1 MIRQAVVLAS
11 SQAEST
17 KSGGQE
23 IPGPLQMVAGLSL
36 VKRAI
41 LTLHQGG
48 IERVWVVVD
57 SGDSE
62 IRTAIE
68 GDPGYARAGVAVEV
82 VDNPDTDKGDG
93 VALLAAAERLNE
105 SFVLCT
111 ADRVFDGDFAK
122 LLVEIDLDGAD
133 LALCVDR
140 HGTDVPGNEAAA
152 AVKSKEGLVVAI
164 GEGHAD
170 CDTAFIGVLAAS
182 PAFLTGLANLRAE
195 QGDCTLLEGA
205 QHLAASRRVRAVDV
219 GTSVWAAADTA
230 AARAWAE
237 KRLLR
242 SLRKPVDGPVS
253 RNLNRYI
260 SLAITRRL
268 LPTRI
273 TPNQMTVFSGLLGYA
288 GIVFVFQSTWLS
300 LAIGGLLLQTQSILD
315 GCDGETARLK
325 FQCSALGQWLDH
337 MIDESLTIGYG
348 LAAGWAT
355 MHMFGTSVYWH
366 LALGGTAALLF
377 YNAVMRTQVL
387 LHHHSGNPFLF
398 RWWFQKEDAYL
409 QNSLQ
414 KGGVV
419 SQLIE
424 VFHSTARRDVFSFVW
439 MFFALAKLPQA
450 IVIWYLVIAGSEGG
464 LALIHVLAGGMS
476 RRRLQERSHS

>member
-1 MIRQAVVLAS
+1 MIRQAVVLAA

-17 KSGGQE
+17 KSGGKE
-23 IPGPLQMVAGLSL
+23 LPGPLHVVAGLSL
-36 VKRAI
+36 AKRAI

-57 SGDSE
+57 SDDSE
-62 IRTAIE
+62 IRAAIE
-68 GDPGYARAGVAVEV
+68 GDPDYASAGVAVKAV
-82 VDNPDTDKGDG
+82 NNPETDKGDG
-93 VALLAAAERLNE
+93 VALLAVADRLKER
-105 SFVLCT
+105 FVLCT

-122 LLVEIDLDGAD
+122 LVVGIDLDGAD
-133 LALCVDR
+133 LAICVDR
-140 HGTDVPGNEAAA
+140 HGDEVPGNGAVAK
-152 AVKSKEGLVVAI
+152 VKSEEGLVVEI
-164 GEGHAD
+164 GEEHTD

-182 PAFLTGLANLRAE
+182 PALLTALSDLRAE
-195 QGDCTLLEGA
+195 RDDCTVLEGV

-230 AARAWAE
+230 AARVSAE

-273 TPNQMTVFSGLLGYA
+273 RPNHMTVVSGLLGYA
-288 GIVFVFQSTWLS
+288 GLVFVFQSTWLA
-300 LAIGGLLLQTQSILD
+300 LAIGGLLLQAQSILD

-348 LAAGWAT
+348 LGAGWAA
-355 MHMFGTSVYWH
+355 MNMFGTSVYWH

-387 LHHHSGNPFLF
+387 LHHRSGNPFLF

-414 KGGVV
+414 RGGVV
-419 SQLIE
+419 SQLVE

-476 RRRLQERSHS
+476 RRRMQERSRS